1 MGGEGSA
8 EGGMSRLGLDIE
20 ESQLA
25 LQRAEGKRLGVR
37 QLESVRIE
45 EPGGRIVID
54 TTDDDGVAN
63 DAAPL
68 QFMRRRNG
76 DALLFRE
83 VADS

>member
-1 MGGEGSA
+1 MGRVRRK
-8 EGGMSRLGLDIE
+8 GGMSRLGLDIE

-54 TTDDDGVAN
+54 TTDDGGVAN
-63 DAAPL
+63 DAASL